1 MKWLTLFLVTG
12 FAFAQSHQSIRA
24 TGRTTALHSTLIKVP
39 RQFGAGGQLTLL
51 SLIENGAHVKP
62 GDLLAEFDTTDQIK
76 QARDAAAK
84 YDDLSH
90 QVEQKRAEQK
100 DNAEKRRSD
109 RIQAQ
114 ADLEKAEID
123 IKKGPV
129 LSDIEQQKNAVKL
142 ADARAHVASLERSN
156 RFHEQA
162 ETAEIRILELQ
173 RDRQKRTVEQQ
184 KENASQLTLRSTI
197 SGMVALDNVWRNN
210 SLGHAQEGDRLYTG
224 QRLLRVFDPSAM
236 GVLVAVGEPDGAIL
250 KPGCKA
256 VIHLDAFPDLTFTAH
271 FDSASPVAT
280 SAVDTSVKSF
290 TALFIFDQTD
300 SHILP
305 DLSVAVDIEVQD

>member
-1 MKWLTLFLVTG
+1 M
-12 FAFAQSHQSIRA
+12 
-24 TGRTTALHSTLIKVP
+24 P

-62 GDLLAEFDTTDQIK
+62 GDLLAEFDSTDQIK

-100 DNAEKRRSD
+100 DNAEKRHSD
-109 RIQAQ
+109 LIQAQ

-162 ETAEIRILELQ
+162 EAAELRILELQ

-197 SGMVALDNVWRNN
+197 NGMVALENIFRSN
-210 SLGHAQEGDRLYTG
+210 SLGHAQEGDRLYPG
-224 QRLLRVFDPSAM
+224 QRLLRCSTLPHG
-236 GVLVAVGEPDGAIL
+236 GVGVGR
-250 KPGCKA
+250 
-256 VIHLDAFPDLTFTAH
+256 
-271 FDSASPVAT
+271 
-280 SAVDTSVKSF
+280 
-290 TALFIFDQTD
+290 
-300 SHILP
+300 
-305 DLSVAVDIEVQD
+305 